1 LGKLSLYIATEIQ
14 NLKSEIRNYSFLL
27 HFITYLCRMQ
37 TPVRRPITDWLP
49 VTREEL
55 DRRGWDEV
63 DVIIVSGDAY
73 VDHPSFGHAVM
84 GRLVEREGYRVAILP
99 QPNWRDDLRDFKKLG
114 KPRLFF
120 GVTAGCMDSM
130 VNHYTA
136 NKRLRSDDAYTAGGV
151 SGFRPDYATVI
162 YTGILKKLFPDVPVI
177 LGGIEASMRR
187 LTHYDYWSDSLKPD
201 ILTWSGA
208 DMLVFGMGEKGIVAL
223 LHRLSNG
230 ENISSIRDVE
240 QTAFRITSADTL
252 PDLPGMETLE
262 LPSHIECLSD
272 KKAFARHFRIFE
284 EESNRW
290 QGARLLER
298 NGDFTIVVNPPNPPM
313 KEAEID
319 AAFDLPYTREPHP
332 RYNKR
337 GAIPAFDMIRNS
349 INMHRGCFGG
359 CAFCAISAHQG
370 KFVVSRSE
378 KSILKEVEQVAAAA
392 DFKGHI
398 TDMGGPSAN
407 MYRMQGIDTDKCK
420 KCKRASCIF
429 PSICRNLNTDHRPMT
444 ALYNKAM
451 RTPHIK
457 RITIGSGIRYDM
469 LVGRSE
475 AESKANGLNEY
486 LEQVITKHVS
496 GRLKVAPEHS
506 SEQVLQIMRKPHYR
520 TFTEFQKRFTEI
532 NQKHGLRQ
540 QLIPYFIS
548 SHPGS
553 RPEDMAELACDTM
566 QQGFRL
572 EQVQDFTPTPMT
584 LATAIYYTGIDPYTQ
599 KPVFVAKAKED
610 KINQQRFFFWYKPEN
625 KRWLYETLHR
635 LGRNDLL
642 EKFGRRK

>member
-1 LGKLSLYIATEIQ
+1 M
-14 NLKSEIRNYSFLL
+14 NLQEK
-27 HFITYLCRMQ
+27 
-37 TPVRRPITDWLP
+37 RPLTDWLP
-49 VTREEL
+49 VSREEL
-55 DRRGWDEV
+55 DKRGWDGV

-84 GRLVEREGYRVAILP
+84 GRLIEREGFRVAILP

-136 NKRLRSDDAYTAGGV
+136 NRRLRSDDAYTPGGV
-151 SGFRPDYATVI
+151 SGFRPDYATVV
-162 YTGILKKLFPDVPVI
+162 YTGILKKIYPDVPVI

-187 LTHYDYWSDSLKPD
+187 LTHYDYWSDELKPD

-208 DMLVFGMGEKGIVAL
+208 DMLVFGMGEKGIIAL
-223 LHRLSNG
+223 LRRLSAG
-230 ENISSIRDVE
+230 EKISQIRDVE
-240 QTAFRITSADTL
+240 QTAYTMPAAEKL
-252 PDLPGMETLE
+252 PEMPGAETLY
-262 LPSHIECLSD
+262 LPSHEQCKAD
-272 KKAFARHFRIFE
+272 KTAFSKHFRMFE

-290 QGARLLER
+290 QGARLVEAS
-298 NGDFTIVVNPPNPPM
+298 GDRLVVVNPPNPPM

-319 AAFDLPYTREPHP
+319 AAFDLPYTRQPHP
-332 RYNKR
+332 RYVKR
-337 GAIPAFDMIRNS
+337 GQIPAFEMIRNS
-349 INMHRGCFGG
+349 INLHRGCFGG

-378 KSILKEVEQVAAAA
+378 RSIMDEMKQVASDP

-407 MYRMQGIDTDKCK
+407 MFRMQGIDTDKCR

-429 PSICRNLNTDHRPMT
+429 PTICRNLNTDHRPMT
-444 ALYNKAM
+444 DLYRKAM
-451 RTPHIK
+451 LVQGVK

-469 LVGRSE
+469 LVGRTP
-475 AESKANGLNEY
+475 AESKANGLDEY
-486 LEQVITKHVS
+486 LHQVITKHVS

-506 SEQVLQIMRKPHYR
+506 SQHVLQIMRKPHYR
-520 TFTEFQKRFTEI
+520 TFAEFQKRFDEI
-532 NQKHGLRQ
+532 NRQNGTKQ

-553 RPEDMAELACDTM
+553 RPEDMAELACETM
-566 QQGFRL
+566 KQGFRL

-584 LATAIYYTGIDPYTQ
+584 LATAIYYTGSDPYSLKT
-599 KPVFVAKAKED
+599 VYVAKTKED
-610 KINQQRFFFWYKPEN
+610 KVNQQRFFFWYKPEN
-625 KRWLYETLHR
+625 KRWLNDTLV
-635 LGRNDLL
+635 
-642 EKFGRRK
+642 KIGRRDLISAFNQRGKKQ

>member
-1 LGKLSLYIATEIQ
+1 MNIPEK
-14 NLKSEIRNYSFLL
+14 
-27 HFITYLCRMQ
+27 
-37 TPVRRPITDWLP
+37 RPITDWLP
-49 VTREEL
+49 VSREEL

-84 GRLVEREGYRVAILP
+84 GRLIEKEGFRVAVLP

-136 NKRLRSDDAYTAGGV
+136 NKRLRSDDAYTPGGIA
-151 SGFRPDYATVI
+151 GFRPDYASVV

-208 DMLVFGMGEKGIVAL
+208 DMLVFGMGEKAIVAL
-223 LHRLSNG
+223 LQRLAAG
-230 ENISSIRDVE
+230 EPIHQIRDLE
-240 QTAFRITSADTL
+240 QTAFKVPADELL
-252 PDLPGMETLE
+252 PEMPGVNTLE
-262 LPSHIECLSD
+262 LPSHVQCKAD

-290 QGARLLER
+290 QGARLIEP
-298 NGDFTIVVNPPNPPM
+298 NGDTVTVINPANPPM
-313 KEAEID
+313 EEKEID
-319 AAFDLPYTREPHP
+319 AAFDLPYTRQPHP

-337 GAIPAFDMIRNS
+337 GQIPAFEMIRNS
-349 INMHRGCFGG
+349 INLHRGCFGG

-378 KSILKEVEQVAAAA
+378 KSIMNEVKLVASEP

-407 MYRMQGIDTDKCK
+407 MYLMKGIDTDKCK

-429 PSICRNLNTDHRPMT
+429 PTICRNLNTDHRPMT
-444 ALYNKAM
+444 ALYKKAM
-451 RTPHIK
+451 LVQGVK

-469 LVGRSE
+469 LVGRTE
-475 AESKANGLNEY
+475 AENKANGLDEY
-486 LEQVITKHVS
+486 LKQVITKHVS

-506 SEQVLQIMRKPHYR
+506 AQNVLQIMRKPHYR
-520 TFTEFQKRFTEI
+520 TFIDFQKRFEEI
-532 NQKHGLRQ
+532 NRQNGLKQ

-553 RPEDMAELACDTM
+553 RPEDMAELACETM

-599 KPVFVAKAKED
+599 KPVYVAKTKED
-610 KINQQRFFFWYKPEN
+610 KVNQQRFFFWYKAEN
-625 KRWLYETLHR
+625 KRWLSDTLR
-635 LGRNDLL
+635 KMGRKDLL
-642 EKFGRRK
+642 DKFGKTKRY